1 MKLAKDVMTTIRVN
15 SKAKKKLEELGFT
28 LQGIVDSFIEKKIM
42 TKKFLKEQEKEGE
55 KNEN

>member
-28 LQGIVDSFIEKKIM
+28 LQGIVDGFIEKKIM